1 MRIEK
6 DVTRGAAITIMVD
19 GTALPCFEGETIATA
34 MLAQGRA
41 VFRRDTGGHA
51 RGLYCNMGSCGECM
65 VTIAGDDR
73 RVRACVTDARDGLE
87 IRVDG

>member
-6 DVTRGAAITIMVD
+6 HVARGPAIIIIVD
-19 GTALPCFEGETIATA
+19 GVALSCFEGETIATA

-41 VFRRDTGGHA
+41 VFRRDKDGRA
-51 RGLYCNMGSCGECM
+51 RGLYCNMGTCGECM
-65 VTIAGDDR
+65 VTIAGHDR
-73 RVRACVTDARDGLE
+73 RVRACVTDAHDGQD